1 MPAGHV
7 DYAGNSAKMEI
18 RQDKIIKNDLLI
30 YLNTKNIYNI
40 ESLAGE
46 IKSYFK
52 SKCIESAENF
62 NFLEEEKVE
71 GKIKI
76 NNDETLRYYI
86 SLYELK

>member
-1 MPAGHV
+1 MPAGNV

-52 SKCIESAENF
+52 NKCIESAGSFNSLGREVSMRVNIENEILKF
-62 NFLEEEKVE
+62 KV
-71 GKIKI
+71 
-76 NNDETLRYYI
+76 
-86 SLYELK
+86 SLDELK